1 MKSTLVIVHK
11 PMFKKPFHIERH
23 YYEPNGD
30 ILKKDVFV
38 GKEYVSMKEAKQ
50 ALGKMLEAA
59 E

>member
-23 YYEPNGD
+23 YYESNGD
-30 ILKKDVFV
+30 ILKKDIFV
-38 GKEYVSMKEAKQ
+38 GKEYSTRKEANQ
-50 ALGKMLEAA
+50 ALGKMLETA